1 MVKKLQKS
9 SDSTPTTETKVG
21 AGSPLASTVKDS
33 AQQIWLAGLG
43 AFAKAQQEGG
53 KVFEALVQEGLSV
66 QRKTQAVAEE
76 RIADATNRMT
86 GMANDITSKATG
98 QWDKLETIFE
108 ERVSRTLNKL
118 GVPTAQD
125 IELLIARIDEL
136 NRNVQML
143 QPKSASSTKAKAEA
157 AVEPVAVATKK
168 PASRKKVVAE
178 VVDVVEKPAA
188 AARKS
193 AKATAETVAADAN
206 TAAAA

>member
-1 MVKKLQKS
+1 
-9 SDSTPTTETKVG
+9 
-21 AGSPLASTVKDS
+21 
-33 AQQIWLAGLG
+33 
-43 AFAKAQQEGG
+43 
-53 KVFEALVQEGLSV
+53 
-66 QRKTQAVAEE
+66 
-76 RIADATNRMT
+76 
-86 GMANDITSKATG
+86 
-98 QWDKLETIFE
+98 
-108 ERVSRTLNKL
+108 
-118 GVPTAQD
+118 VPTAQD